1 LELRPNGSF
10 TYKSKKDFSG
20 VVRFVYRA
28 SDGKYQDQGATGRN
42 IEALGRAERSTE
54 NMIGTKTERGTK
66 VKASA
71 FGFLVAAL
79 MVVMLLAAKPAPA
92 ATTFTVNSIGDGGD
106 SAPSGVCNTAP
117 FPVGTEPECT
127 LRAAIEEANATTA
140 ADTINFNIGGSGVK
154 TIKPTSSLPIITQPV
169 TIDGYTEPGASENTL
184 AVGNDAVLLI
194 RLDGSNAGNAA
205 GLNITANDSVVRGLS
220 VTGFS
225 SSAGLVLS
233 GADNNRIEGNFLG
246 TSPRGTQDLGN
257 GWGLFIQSH
266 FSDSSNSPSN
276 NTVGGTSPET
286 RNIISGN
293 STGVEIT
300 SGGGNEVL
308 GNYIGTDKTGTSD
321 LGNVSSGV
329 SVSSQGANNTI
340 GSNGAARN
348 TIAFNGQDGVEIS
361 GAGSTGNRIL
371 GNSIFSNGGLG
382 IDLGG
387 DGRTANDPGDAD
399 TGANNLQNYPVIT
412 SAKTGRQ
419 ATTIKGTLDSPLE
432 GKNDTFTIQFFK
444 NPESTREEGK
454 KFIGERTGVTDTD
467 GVIDGIISFTFK
479 PPKKVKEGMFVTATA
494 TYIGSP
500 TGDDT
505 SEFSAPKRVQ
515 G

>member
-1 LELRPNGSF
+1 
-10 TYKSKKDFSG
+10 
-20 VVRFVYRA
+20 
-28 SDGKYQDQGATGRN
+28 
-42 IEALGRAERSTE
+42 
-54 NMIGTKTERGTK
+54 MIGTKTERGTR
-66 VKASA
+66 VKA
-71 FGFLVAAL
+71 FGFLLAAL
-79 MVVMLLAAKPAPA
+79 MVVMLLAARPAHA
-92 ATTFTVNSIGDGGD
+92 AIFEVNFTGDEGDQSLGNGFCDTEPFIIG
-106 SAPSGVCNTAP
+106 TQ
-117 FPVGTEPECT
+117 PECT

-140 ADTINFNIGGSGVK
+140 PDAINFNIGGSGVK
-154 TIKPTSSLPIITQPV
+154 TIKPASSLPIITQPV

-194 RLDGSNAGNAA
+194 RLDGSNAGNAS

-220 VTGFS
+220 VTRFS
-225 SSAGLVLS
+225 SSAGLTLS
-233 GADNNRIEGNFLG
+233 GADNTRIEGNFLG
-246 TSPRGTQDLGN
+246 TSPGGTQDQGN
-257 GWGLFIQSH
+257 GWGLYLQRH
-266 FSDSSNSPSN
+266 FSDSTNSPSN
-276 NTVGGTSPET
+276 NTVGGTSPAA
-286 RNIISGN
+286 RNLISGN
-293 STGVEIT
+293 AIGVEIT
-300 SGGGNEVL
+300 NGGGNKVQ
-308 GNYIGTDKTGTSD
+308 GNYIGTTKSGTGN

-329 SVSSQGANNTI
+329 SVSSQGAKNTI

-399 TGANNLQNYPVIT
+399 TGPNFLQNYPVIT

-432 GKNDTFTIQFFK
+432 GKSDTFTIQFFK